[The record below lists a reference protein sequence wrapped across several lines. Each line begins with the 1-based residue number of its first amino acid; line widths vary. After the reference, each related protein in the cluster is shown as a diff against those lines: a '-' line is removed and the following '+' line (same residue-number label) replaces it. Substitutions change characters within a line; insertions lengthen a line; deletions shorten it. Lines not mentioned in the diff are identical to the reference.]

1 MSRPLPWVIRLSSS
15 LEMGEGPGAVSSSA
29 GRMSVVPSLGSAGTL
44 ARLYSMTSTTAS
56 SSVSDLISNSS
67 CWPMRCRHRG
77 LLNITWSAR
86 SCSACRTAEG
96 RKVMG
101 QCSQL
106 AGIRSN
112 MSVQGKAGSQW
123 GAQFMWEH
131 GRQKQQRILP
141 GRGLGQGS
149 REGLGSN
156 KSKAGTPCQHTAMPE
171 ARGGKAGQIMTR
183 VALPWVWERLFRSV
197 NSPTVLR
204 ATAMVPK
211 AMVETTPRGPCGG
224 LAPRLPLLPPSP
236 ISARNSFTSGGSM
249 PPSSSSSPASS
260 LSSGGPAEAPCV
272 PVTRERTVRILR
284 RVSSLAVRRLTIAAL
299 ISNLSAAS
307 SMS

>member
-86 SCSACRTAEG
+86 SCSA
-96 RKVMG
+96 
-101 QCSQL
+101 
-106 AGIRSN
+106 
-112 MSVQGKAGSQW
+112 
-123 GAQFMWEH
+123 
-131 GRQKQQRILP
+131 
-141 GRGLGQGS
+141 
-149 REGLGSN
+149 
-156 KSKAGTPCQHTAMPE
+156 
-171 ARGGKAGQIMTR
+171 
-183 VALPWVWERLFRSV
+183 
-197 NSPTVLR
+197 PTVLR